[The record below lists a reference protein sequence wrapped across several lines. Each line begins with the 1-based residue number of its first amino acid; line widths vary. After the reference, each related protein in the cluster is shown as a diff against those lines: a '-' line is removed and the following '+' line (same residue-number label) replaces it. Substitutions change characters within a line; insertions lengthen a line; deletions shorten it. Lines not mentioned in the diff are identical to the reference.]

1 MSKPKLKIFNFIAS
15 ILMFLRAF
23 FSNLFNRQP
32 SSIPKSTINKKLR
45 WVALG
50 LALAFSQNLLIMMLA
65 WLPVVFFPTKVI
77 AASCVPNL
85 LYGAAYIGGVSK
97 LYTIDIATG
106 TATYIN
112 DLAFGA
118 TGTATLAR
126 DSTSTTGRI
135 YSIEFSSTNPGV
147 AYYDPSTNT
156 NTVVGSTGA
165 TIPNGAFIFNKLA
178 QQSGTGDLYAMAGA
192 SDNLYKI
199 DKTTGVATDLGALTG
214 AFPALTANFKG
225 GDIAFDPNNANR
237 LIVSVG
243 PDFTTVTAGPSGALN
258 NIRFYAVDVTTLNTT
273 FIGETVANAA
283 SGAQQ
288 STSLAF
294 GPDGFLYA
302 NGGGNFYK
310 IDPTNG
316 SIVNT
321 IASAVDFDDFASL
334 PTTTPTLSLSIA
346 KSSGLSNVNP
356 GSPITYTITLTNSA
370 AGCDVSGIT
379 LSDTIPSNATLIN
392 WTGTI
397 STAAAGTLA
406 GGGSVSPN
414 NGVTSPISTTVG
426 LNAGSTATFT
436 VNATVNAGAT
446 GNIVNTATAT
456 VPQGVK
462 IAGTTNNFIT
472 ATDTVPVNTVTT
484 TVVPQA
490 YKSVKWLRDNDGT
503 GTLTPGDDLQ
513 YKISIVNPSAT
524 QAISSVVIS
533 DVVPTQL
540 QVLID
545 GSNAIGLPTGFT
557 VASSL
562 PTSSFN
568 GTGSTIKFTEPG
580 TLAAGSTQSLTYNT
594 RILSGASSPITN
606 QALVNY
612 QGDGG
617 TALAA
622 TASDSTNSTAA
633 GSGTNAGTP
642 TSVPNGSGGGG
653 DIAQASG
660 SSLPIVKFVSP
671 VTPTGTKSVRL
682 FQDVDGSGNLT
693 TGDVVEYTVTYTNS
707 SAANVTNFLATDTLP
722 SGLSFVAGSYSFA
735 ATNGVAAT
743 TVTANAT
750 YNGTTDKN
758 LTSTTTG
765 QLGNNGGQVTIKFR
779 ATVTAAAGTSI
790 NNQAVATSSGAVSP
804 SLTDALSAPGDIA
817 QLQDDG
823 INQGNLS
830 GTGDDDPTVMTVGS
844 TGTPD
849 ARLRLVKRITSAS
862 RSGAV
867 LSGIDFNSFVDDPND
882 TNDNASGWSQLS
894 PVGVLKLGTTT
905 PLQSGDELEYT
916 VYLLSD
922 GRSQVVNAKFCD
934 LIPSG
939 TTFINDSFGTG
950 KGISFNRA
958 GTITALTNA
967 VDTDAGAFYGTLVP
981 LPTGNVCSS
990 QTNGNGAAIANLG
1003 YFPTTLG
1010 SNFGYIRFRVKIN

>member
-1 MSKPKLKIFNFIAS
+1 MSKSKLKIFNFIAS
-15 ILMFLRAF
+15 ILMFVRAF

-32 SSIPKSTINKKLR
+32 SPIPKSTVNKKLR

-65 WLPVVFFPTKVI
+65 WLPVVFFPTKVM
-77 AASCVPNL
+77 AASCVPNI
-85 LYGAAYIGGVSK
+85 LYAIAALNPPADYTPQIYTINVASGTPTSIATLDFGAGSPAGTAANGAA
-97 LYTIDIATG
+97 A
-106 TATYIN
+106 
-112 DLAFGA
+112 
-118 TGTATLAR
+118 LAR
-126 DSTSTTGRI
+126 DSTSATGRL
-135 YSIEFSSTNPGV
+135 YYIEFNAASPAVS
-147 AYYDPSTNT
+147 YFDPTTNT
-156 NTVVGSTGA
+156 STFVGQTGTA
-165 TIPNGAFIFNKLA
+165 GIIFNKLA
-178 QQSGTGDLYAMAGA
+178 QQSGTGDLYAMGGNPN
-192 SDNLYKI
+192 DLYKI
-199 DKTTGVATDLGALTG
+199 DKTTGAGTLVGTLGAP
-214 AFPALTANFKG
+214 FPAVGIPKG
-225 GDIAFDPNNANR
+225 GDIAFDPNNSSR
-237 LIVSVG
+237 LIVSVTA
-243 PDFTTVTAGPSGALN
+243 PFTTAIDL
-258 NIRFYAVDVTTLNTT
+258 YAVDVGTLAVTSL
-273 FIGETVANAA
+273 GSSSA
-283 SGAQQ
+283 SGTL
-288 STSLAF
+288 STALAF
-294 GPDGFLYA
+294 GPNGNLYA
-302 NGGGNFYK
+302 NS
-310 IDPTNG
+310 NG
-316 SIVNT
+316 SVVEINPTTLATTT
-321 IASAVDFDDFASL
+321 IGSLGAVEVDDFASL
-334 PTTTPTLSLSIA
+334 PTLTPTIDLSIN
-346 KSSGLSNVNP
+346 KTSNLSSVNP
-356 GSPITYTITLTNSA
+356 GDSITYTITLTNSA
-370 AGCDVSGIT
+370 AGCDVSGISLT
-379 LSDTIPSNATLIN
+379 DVLSANVTFVSLSSS
-392 WTGTI
+392 I
-397 STAAAGTLA
+397 STAAAGTIA
-406 GGGSVSPN
+406 GGGSITTN
-414 NGVTSPISTTVG
+414 TSNPLDATVG

-436 VNATVNAGAT
+436 INATVNAGTAGAT
-446 GNIVNTATAT
+446 IQNTATAT
-456 VPQGVK
+456 LPTGVTLPGG
-462 IAGTTNNFIT
+462 GTSISKT
-472 ATDTVPVNTVTT
+472 ASVTVNSATT

-490 YKSVKWLRDNDGT
+490 YKSVKWLRDNDST

-568 GTGSTIKFTEPG
+568 GTGSTIKFTEAG

-622 TASDSTNSTAA
+622 TASDSTNSTAS

-693 TGDVVEYTVTYTNS
+693 TGDVVEYTVTYTNNS
-707 SAANVTNFLATDTLP
+707 GANVTNFLATDTLP

-779 ATVTAAAGTSI
+779 ATVTATAGTSI
-790 NNQAVATSSGAVSP
+790 QNQAVATSSGAVSP

-849 ARLRLVKRITSAS
+849 ARLRLVKRVTSAT

-894 PVGVLKLGTTT
+894 PVGVLQLGTTT
-905 PLQSGDELEYT
+905 PLQSGDEVEYT

-922 GRSQVVNAKFCD
+922 GRSQVVNAKICD
-934 LIPSG
+934 LIPTG

-990 QTNGNGAAIANLG
+990 QTNANGTAIANLG

>member
-15 ILMFLRAF
+15 ILMFVRAF

-32 SSIPKSTINKKLR
+32 SPLPKSTVNKKLR

-65 WLPVVFFPTKVI
+65 WLPVVFFPTKVM
-77 AASCVPNL
+77 AASCVPNI
-85 LYGAAYIGGVSK
+85 LYAIAGLNPPVDYTPQI
-97 LYTIDIATG
+97 YTIDVASGTPTLIATLDFGAGSPAG
-106 TATYIN
+106 TAAN
-112 DLAFGA
+112 GA
-118 TGTATLAR
+118 AALAR
-126 DSTSTTGRI
+126 DSTSTTGRL
-135 YSIEFSSTNPGV
+135 YYIEFNATSPAVS
-147 AYYDPSTNT
+147 YFDPTTNT
-156 NTVVGSTGA
+156 STFVGQTG
-165 TIPNGAFIFNKLA
+165 TTGIIFNKLA
-178 QQSGTGDLYAMAGA
+178 QQSVTGDLYAMGGNPN
-192 SDNLYKI
+192 DLYKI
-199 DKTTGVATDLGALTG
+199 DKTTGAGTLVGTLGAP
-214 AFPALTANFKG
+214 FPAAGTPKG
-225 GDIAFDPNNANR
+225 GDIAFDPNNSSR
-237 LIVSVG
+237 LIVSVTD
-243 PDFTTVTAGPSGALN
+243 PFTTTIDL
-258 NIRFYAVDVTTLNTT
+258 YAVDVGTLAVSSL
-273 FIGETVANAA
+273 GSSSA
-283 SGAQQ
+283 SGVL
-288 STSLAF
+288 STALAF
-294 GPDGFLYA
+294 GPNGNLYA
-302 NGGGNFYK
+302 NS
-310 IDPTNG
+310 NG
-316 SIVNT
+316 SVLEINPTTLATTT
-321 IASAVDFDDFASL
+321 IGSLGTVEVDDFASL
-334 PTTTPTLSLSIA
+334 PTTTPTLTLTIN

-414 NGVTSPISTTVG
+414 NGVTSPISNTVG

-462 IAGTTNNFIT
+462 IAGTTDSFIS
-472 ATDTVPVNTVTT
+472 ATDTVPVNAVTT

-545 GSNAIGLPTGFT
+545 SSNAIGLPTGFT
-557 VASSL
+557 VAASL

-606 QALVNY
+606 QALINY

-622 TASDSTNSTAA
+622 TASDSTNSTAS

-653 DIAQASG
+653 DIAQANG
-660 SSLPIVKFVSP
+660 STLPIVKFVSP

-682 FQDVDGSGNLT
+682 FQDADGSGNLT

-707 SAANVTNFLATDTLP
+707 SGANVTNFLATDTLP

-790 NNQAVATSSGAVSP
+790 QNQAVATSSGAVSP

-849 ARLRLVKRITSAS
+849 ARLRLVKRVTSAS

-894 PVGVLKLGTTT
+894 PVGVLQLGTTT
-905 PLQSGDELEYT
+905 PLQSGDEVEYT

-934 LIPSG
+934 LIPTG
-939 TTFINDSFGTG
+939 TTFINDSFGTA

-990 QTNGNGAAIANLG
+990 QTNANGAAIANLG